1 MACVQKLKKGKKIQ
15 FFRIFAL
22 EPYSLV
28 QSISNVMKYLF
39 LIFYSVSALFYACKG
54 SKKSNSTVPTVPE
67 AVSGQ
72 PLIALETHGCR
83 GYCPTYK
90 LTFLTDQT
98 LQYEGIRSVE
108 KMGASTTK
116 ITPAEYKTLE
126 EAVKKVNLWQFP
138 ERFESTVADAP
149 ASTMTV
155 YSKDKNHSVTGTIDR
170 PKPIQDLELMMKN
183 LAEAHGLR
191 VKKGVDPNEIPA
203 DNKRELIV
211 KLKENLNAG
220 NWAAQFQEIKVR
232 LVRRLGAENIW
243 LVSFDGAQVSEKDMI
258 EILKSTEG
266 VIQVESNKKTDTRN

>member
-1 MACVQKLKKGKKIQ
+1 
-15 FFRIFAL
+15 
-22 EPYSLV
+22 
-28 QSISNVMKYLF
+28 MKYLF
-39 LIFYSVSALFYACKG
+39 LIFYTVSSAFYACKG
-54 SKKSNSTVPTVPE
+54 SKKTSVPVPVVPAITVG
-67 AVSGQ
+67 S

-90 LTFLTDQT
+90 LIFMTDRT

-108 KMGASTTK
+108 KMGGATVQ
-116 ITPAEYKTLE
+116 ITPAEYKILE
-126 EAVKKVNLWQFP
+126 ETVKKVNLWQYP

-149 ASTMTV
+149 ASTMIV
-155 YSKDKNHSVTGTIDR
+155 YSKDKNHSVMGTIDR
-170 PKPIQDLELMMKN
+170 PKPILDLELKMKN

-211 KLKENLNAG
+211 KLKDTLNAG

-258 EILKSTEG
+258 DILKATDG
-266 VIQVESNKKTDTRN
+266 VISVEPNKKTDTRN